1 MHSHYIMNMNNNLD
15 LTIYTLKVE
24 EYLWVLGVLLQLLEA
39 F

>member
-15 LTIYTLKVE
+15 LTIYILKVE

>member
-1 MHSHYIMNMNNNLD
+1 MHSHYIMNLD
-15 LTIYTLKVE
+15 LTMHILKVE

>member
-15 LTIYTLKVE
+15 LTMYILKVE
-24 EYLWVLGVLLQLLEA
+24 EYLWVLGILLQLLEA